1 MIGQLLYGCTE
12 TSAAC
17 RDICGNDVVLVA
29 CQEAWRDCVT
39 GWLGSEGRLGK
50 FSKNNDETIASVL
63 KSVCLVAAGHIVSLN
78 HRDRQVIEEMVFG
91 NQIGKC
97 LEPTLF

>member
-17 RDICGNDVVLVA
+17 QDICGNDVVLVA

-39 GWLGSEGRLGK
+39 GWLGGRGCLGK
-50 FSKNNDETIASVL
+50 VSKNNDETITSVL
-63 KSVCLVAAGHIVSLN
+63 KGVCLVAVGYIVLLN
-78 HRDRQVIEEMVFG
+78 HCDRQVIEEMVFG

-97 LEPTLF
+97 LQPMSI